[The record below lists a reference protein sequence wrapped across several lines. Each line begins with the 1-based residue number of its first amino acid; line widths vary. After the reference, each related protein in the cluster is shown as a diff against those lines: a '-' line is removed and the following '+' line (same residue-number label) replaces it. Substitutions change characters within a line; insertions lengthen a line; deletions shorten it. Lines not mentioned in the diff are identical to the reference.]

1 MMIKGMDGE
10 NADCTELL
18 DCTAAALDDEML
30 QILFVSAQ
38 QANLDL
44 CVHYATER

>member
-1 MMIKGMDGE
+1 MDGK

-18 DCTAAALDDEML
+18 DCTAAVLDDEML
-30 QILFVSAQ
+30 EIIFVSAQ

-44 CVHYATER
+44 CVHYAVTR